1 MDSDKVASLI
11 IVRGCCCHL
20 SSFCR
25 SYAGYVNFGKILA
38 GVVHF
43 PFLAEI
49 INDQP
54 EESHLGTI
62 QYHCFW
68 LFLRSNELIDAN
80 DSAEIPNVAKD
91 NHIIFEAVF
100 LGNLGIDLIDI
111 NLIIEFVAHFDQMV
125 SSGFF
130 IDKLSRVVWNGS

>member
-1 MDSDKVASLI
+1 
-11 IVRGCCCHL
+11 
-20 SSFCR
+20 
-25 SYAGYVNFGKILA
+25 
-38 GVVHF
+38 
-43 PFLAEI
+43 
-49 INDQP
+49 
-54 EESHLGTI
+54 
-62 QYHCFW
+62 
-68 LFLRSNELIDAN
+68 LRSNELIDAN

-130 IDKLSRVVWNGS
+130 IDKLSRVV